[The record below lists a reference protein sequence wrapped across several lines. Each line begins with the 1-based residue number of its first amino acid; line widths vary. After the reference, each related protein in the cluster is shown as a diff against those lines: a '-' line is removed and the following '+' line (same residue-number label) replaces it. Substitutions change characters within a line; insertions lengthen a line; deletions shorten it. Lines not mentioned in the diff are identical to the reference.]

1 MTEAG
6 ELAHIIPPQQARSQ
20 RFLVKVLEAAE
31 TIMRRDGVEGLT
43 MPAVAQEAGVSV
55 GGIYRR
61 FQTKQDLLRAIKDR
75 FLTRAEQQVAD
86 ALDGR
91 TRSLDDVVRNF
102 IDTIL
107 KGGPGADL
115 FGLMVESKLRD
126 PDPSMR
132 DRGNATAQRLRDS
145 LATALAP
152 HRAEIAHADPE
163 AAIDM
168 AVFILLS
175 AIIRRLKGHSSPA
188 ARISWST
195 MRRELAR
202 LVTAYLKTPA

>member
-1 MTEAG
+1 MNDLG
-6 ELAHIIPPQQARSQ
+6 DLSHIIPPQQARSQ
-20 RFLVKVLEAAE
+20 RFLMKVLEAAE

-75 FLTRAEQQVAD
+75 FLTRAEQSVAD
-86 ALDGR
+86 ALDMR
-91 TRSLDDVVRNF
+91 NKTLDDVVRNF

-115 FGLMVESKLRD
+115 FGLMVESKAQ
-126 PDPSMR
+126 DPSMR
-132 DRGNATAQRLRDS
+132 DRGNATVGRLRDS
-145 LATALAP
+145 LAQALAP
-152 HRAEIAHADPE
+152 HRGEIAHADPD

-168 AVFILLS
+168 AVFILIA
-175 AIIRRLKGHSSPA
+175 AIMRRLRGYSSPA
-188 ARISWST
+188 ERISWSA
-195 MRRELAR
+195 MRRELSR
-202 LVTAYLKTPA
+202 LVIVYLRTPG

>member
-1 MTEAG
+1 MTEVA

-75 FLTRAEQQVAD
+75 FLTRAEQSVAD
-86 ALDGR
+86 ALEGR

-115 FGLMVESKLRD
+115 FGLMVESNLEGGNQPIPPDLSQLRYGRSVTD
-126 PDPSMR
+126 PCVDWGTTETMIHAAHDALREVLPAR
-132 DRGNATAQRLRDS
+132 RG
-145 LATALAP
+145 
-152 HRAEIAHADPE
+152 
-163 AAIDM
+163 AA
-168 AVFILLS
+168 ASS
-175 AIIRRLKGHSSPA
+175 AG
-188 ARISWST
+188 
-195 MRRELAR
+195 
-202 LVTAYLKTPA
+202 

>member
-1 MTEAG
+1 MNDLA

-20 RFLVKVLEAAE
+20 RFLLKVLEAAE
-31 TIMRRDGVEGLT
+31 TILRRDGVEGLT

-61 FQTKQDLLRAIKDR
+61 FETKQDLLRAIKDR
-75 FLTRAEQQVAD
+75 FLTRAEQSVAD

-91 TRSLDDVVRNF
+91 LKSLDDVVKNF
-102 IDTIL
+102 IDTLL

-115 FGLMVESKLRD
+115 FGLMVESKTND
-126 PDPSMR
+126 ASMR
-132 DRGNATAQRLRDS
+132 DRGNATAKRLRDS

-152 HRAEIAHADPE
+152 HRAEIAHDDPD
-163 AAIDM
+163 AAIDW
-168 AVFILLS
+168 AVFILIS
-175 AIIRRLKGHSSPA
+175 AIMRRLRGHASPA
-188 ARISWST
+188 SALSWPT

-202 LVTAYLKTPA
+202 MVISYLKTPA